1 MKAVRET
8 RCACWA
14 VVVLTAVTAFVV
26 AAPVAAARPATFP
39 ARPVTADRWT
49 RSVCRDV
56 STWLQ
61 ARGEIET
68 RITETLGA
76 LSGDLRGVVAKARLT
91 RATARGIEASN
102 RLFNDVKAAG
112 TPNVNGGEQLTSA
125 YLKTLRGYSDA
136 YSQARSEFAQ
146 TKTKDKQQFAIAVQ
160 QINGT
165 LVPKVATDPVEG
177 LRATPE
183 LVAGINGYCGDI
195 ATYLAA
201 KIDPSCSA
209 VLDTTRQLVD
219 VDNRVLALP
228 GDATESDSLSGDEE
242 RLFGQLRNQLG
253 ACNVA
258 GVPGACQK
266 LFDSARRLAD
276 VDSQFVASP
285 VGSAQEQSLADQE
298 ARQFDI
304 VRSDV
309 AAVCR

>member
-1 MKAVRET
+1 MKPVREG
-8 RCACWA
+8 RCGYWVAL
-14 VVVLTAVTAFVV
+14 VVSAAMALVV
-26 AAPVAAARPATFP
+26 AAPAAAAHSATFP

-68 RITETLGA
+68 RISETLGA
-76 LSGDLRGVVAKARLT
+76 LSGDLRAVVAKVRLT

-102 RLFNDVKAAG
+102 RLFNDAKAAG

-136 YSQARSEFAQ
+136 YSQARSELAR
-146 TKTKDKQQFAIAVQ
+146 TKTTDKQQFAIAAQ

-183 LVAGINGYCGDI
+183 LVAGINGYCSDV

-201 KIDPSCSA
+201 KIDPSCGA

-228 GDATESDSLSGDEE
+228 ADATERDSLSGDEE
-242 RLFGQLRNQLG
+242 RVFGQLRNQLA

-258 GVPGACQK
+258 AVPRACQK

-285 VGSAQEQSLADQE
+285 MGSAQEQSLADEE